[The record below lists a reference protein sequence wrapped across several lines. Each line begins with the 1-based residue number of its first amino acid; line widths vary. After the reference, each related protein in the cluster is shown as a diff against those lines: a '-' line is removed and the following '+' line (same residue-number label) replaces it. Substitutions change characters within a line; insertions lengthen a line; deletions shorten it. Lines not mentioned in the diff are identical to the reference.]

1 MRLGAGGATPA
12 GSTCDL
18 SLAYNWMRFPCDQ
31 DLAGDWR
38 NLAKS
43 VSYYYHMSYS
53 PLGEKL
59 SGWVDLGHRV
69 LAAWIFRA
77 MPGTPRTDRGWL
89 LRTAETTN
97 CSLL

>member
-1 MRLGAGGATPA
+1 MTRILQVIGGTSRRA
-12 GSTCDL
+12 
-18 SLAYNWMRFPCDQ
+18 SLIIT
-31 DLAGDWR
+31 
-38 NLAKS
+38 
-43 VSYYYHMSYS
+43 MSYS